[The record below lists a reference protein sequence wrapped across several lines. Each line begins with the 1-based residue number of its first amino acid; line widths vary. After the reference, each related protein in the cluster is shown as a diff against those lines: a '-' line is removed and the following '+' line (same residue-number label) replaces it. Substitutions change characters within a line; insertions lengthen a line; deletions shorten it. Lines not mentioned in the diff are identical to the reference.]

1 MSAAASA
8 AYDPA
13 DAGLLERGDE
23 LALLQGLIGSL
34 LDAAPTA
41 GFGGAQRG
49 RVLMFE
55 GAAGLGKTTLVDAAR
70 RRAAAQG
77 CTVLHA
83 KGGEREQGRAFHVVR
98 QLFRPLLVACTD
110 AERHELLGGWWDMV
124 APAVGLPPSNPDHE
138 VAPPEPQG
146 VRDALDWL
154 MAGLTQR
161 RGAMVVL
168 VDDAHWADRESL
180 TWLEAFARTVESMP
194 VLLVVARRPEEPT
207 PNADLLGDLVTLPN
221 TLQHQ
226 LAVLSPG
233 AVAAMLQLR
242 LGDAAEH
249 RFAELCHR
257 ATDGVPFV
265 VAQLVGEIVDRDIKP
280 TAANAEQLDALAAAI
295 VGRGMIRRLER
306 TGENAV
312 RLARAVAVLG
322 ADATLGR
329 AAEMA
334 GLTLAEAVGPAD
346 SLRAVRVLAGDE
358 TLEFAHPTIA
368 TEVYRRIPPQARGA
382 MHAKA
387 ARLLIADGHDD
398 AQTAAHLLATFPS
411 GDQWVVRRLRGAAR
425 QDLRAGAPDSAYRNL
440 LRALN
445 EPPFGDERTS
455 VLYELGLAAF
465 VHDPRAAI
473 EHLTAALAGAQPES
487 EARHA
492 IVLRLAKALAHDD
505 RLADAVHLLDAE
517 ARATKL
523 SRARL
528 RLQADHFLWAIFWTD
543 DTDSHARARRVRA
556 LAGRLAGSDT
566 TERCLLGIRAWYGVV
581 RGDPA
586 VQVLAYAERAMS
598 PPLSWVDDE
607 WGFEVPVMTA
617 QSFVYCDELDRAE
630 QFFAEG
636 IAELEARGWR
646 GTHLSFGHTL
656 LAHIRYRMG
665 RLVEAEAGV
674 RKGLEYAERLGP
686 DAPARWYGL
695 GVLIQTLIAM
705 GRLDEAEELVDR
717 HDYGVQQPQAVI
729 SPVPQV
735 VRGEL
740 RLARHQYAAAAADL
754 RAAGKQLDARGVGN
768 PGLCAWRPLLAL
780 ALATDDPAAARR
792 LANRAV
798 GQAYV
803 FGSPAGLG
811 ISLRAAGQ
819 VTGGPEGLAKLGES
833 VRWLAESP
841 NRYEYA
847 VSLVE
852 FGAALRRAKRI
863 TEARL
868 RLGEGLEAASRC
880 GAEALAARARAELVA
895 AGGRPRRAYRTG
907 VEALT
912 ARERQTAELVA
923 RGMSNTAVARHL
935 AVQLGTVQKHLTAVY
950 AKLGTDRDGLAD
962 LLDPV
967 PFPAVVPGAG
977 TPVVTGVA
985 PDGAVIGGLSGGV
998 PEGAAESADHR

>member
-1 MSAAASA
+1 MTAAASA

-13 DAGLLERGDE
+13 DENLLERNDE
-23 LALLQGLIGSL
+23 LALLQLLIGGL
-34 LDAAPTA
+34 RGTGPTG
-41 GFGGAQRG
+41 GFGRPQRG
-49 RVLMFE
+49 RVLLFE
-55 GAAGLGKTTLVDAAR
+55 GAAGLGKTSLIDVAR
-70 RRAAAQG
+70 RRAAIEG

-98 QLFRPLLVACTD
+98 QLFRPLLVACTE
-110 AERHELLGGWWDMV
+110 AERHDLLGGWWDMV
-124 APAVGLPPSNPDHE
+124 APAVGLPPTKKEHE

-161 RGAMVVL
+161 RGPMVVL

-221 TLQHQ
+221 TRQYQ
-226 LAVLSPG
+226 LAPLSPE
-233 AVAAMLQLR
+233 AVTTMLQAR
-242 LGDAAEH
+242 LGGATDV

-265 VAQLVGEIVDRDIKP
+265 VAQLIGEIADRDMKP
-280 TAANAEQLDALAAAI
+280 TAANAEQLEALAAAI

-306 TGENAV
+306 TGAEAV

-329 AAEMA
+329 AAALA
-334 GLTLAEAVGPAD
+334 GLDLADAIGPAD
-346 SLRAVRVLAGDE
+346 GLRAVRVLAGDE
-358 TLEFAHPTIA
+358 HLEFAHPTIA

-382 MHAKA
+382 MHARA
-387 ARLLIADGHDD
+387 ARLLIGDGHDD

-411 GDQWVVRRLRGAAR
+411 GDPWVVRRLRGAAR

-440 LRALN
+440 VRALN
-445 EPPFGDERTS
+445 EPPFGEERTA

-473 EHLTAALAGAQPES
+473 EHLYAALAGTHPED
-487 EARHA
+487 ELRQD
-492 IVLRLAKALAHDD
+492 IVLRLSKALAHDD
-505 RLADAVHLLDAE
+505 RLAEAVHLLDAE

-528 RLQADHFLWAIFWTD
+528 RLQADHFLWAIFWAD
-543 DTDSHARARRVRA
+543 DKDSHTRARRLRA

-586 VQVLAYAERAMS
+586 VQVLAYAERAMQ
-598 PPLSWVDDE
+598 PPLSWVDDD

-617 QSFVYCDELDRAE
+617 QSFVYCDELERAE
-630 QFFAEG
+630 QFFIDG
-636 IAELEARGWR
+636 IAELDERGWR

-665 RLVEAEAGV
+665 RLAEAEAGARV
-674 RKGLEYAERLGP
+674 GLEYAERLGP
-686 DAPARWYGL
+686 DAPARWYSL
-695 GVLIQTLIAM
+695 GVLIQTLIAL
-705 GRLDEAEELVDR
+705 GRLDEAEELVDL
-717 HDYGVQQPQAVI
+717 HGYGEQVPQAVI

-735 VRGEL
+735 VRAEL
-740 RLARHQYAAAAADL
+740 RLARHQYAAAAEDL
-754 RAAGKQLDARGVGN
+754 KEAGKHLDARGMGN
-768 PGLCAWRPLLAL
+768 PALCAWRPMLAL
-780 ALATDDPAAARR
+780 ALATDDQTAARR
-792 LANRAV
+792 IANRAV

-803 FGSPAGLG
+803 FGAPAGLG

-819 VTGGPEGLAKLGES
+819 VTGGAEGLAKLGES

-841 NRYEYA
+841 CRYEYA

-880 GAEALAARARAELVA
+880 GAELLAARARAELVA

-923 RGMSNTAVARHL
+923 RGMSNTAVAHHL
-935 AVQLGTVQKHLTAVY
+935 GVQLGTVQKHLTAVY
-950 AKLGTDRDGLAD
+950 AKLGTDREGLAE
-962 LLDPV
+962 LLERDRFTADGDPDADTG
-967 PFPAVVPGAG
+967 PDSASGDTARPGRVDRDRG
-977 TPVVTGVA
+977 N
-985 PDGAVIGGLSGGV
+985 SGR
-998 PEGAAESADHR
+998 A